1 MNGRELKDNLRSEAA
16 RASYATDGTD
26 FRGALKHHYV
36 FALKRF
42 AKCFVIFVPMIVLL
56 FVTGIDYLAPLAVV
70 GFTGLLITVVLFFSA
85 VSWTWRCSRVF
96 RTYPLSFRGPVE
108 KLDSRSGGKLVLRLG
123 EEGTDGSLVL
133 SAMDP
138 LSRSGWPGGIAD
150 GVWFAGDDL
159 FGGAAIVPG
168 TGELLFMQ
176 PRAWKELS
184 ESRKQADA
192 DRIGRARRAG
202 LRRRA
207 PVG

>member
-1 MNGRELKDNLRSEAA
+1 MNGRELKGNVRPEVA

-42 AKCFVIFVPMIVLL
+42 AKYFAIFVPMIVLL
-56 FVTGIDYLAPLAVV
+56 FVTGIGYLVPLAVV
-70 GFTGLLITVVLFFSA
+70 GFIGLLITVIPFVSA
-85 VSWTWRCSRVF
+85 VTWTWRCSRVF
-96 RTYPLSFRGPVE
+96 RTYPLSFRGPVK
-108 KLDSRSGGKLVLRLG
+108 KLDSRSGGKLILCLG
-123 EEGTDGSLVL
+123 EEGIVGSLVL

-138 LSRSGWPGGIAD
+138 LSRSGWPRGIAD

-176 PRAWKELS
+176 PRAWKKLS
-184 ESRKQADA
+184 ESRKHADA
-192 DRIGRARRAG
+192 DRIERAR
-202 LRRRA
+202 
-207 PVG
+207 